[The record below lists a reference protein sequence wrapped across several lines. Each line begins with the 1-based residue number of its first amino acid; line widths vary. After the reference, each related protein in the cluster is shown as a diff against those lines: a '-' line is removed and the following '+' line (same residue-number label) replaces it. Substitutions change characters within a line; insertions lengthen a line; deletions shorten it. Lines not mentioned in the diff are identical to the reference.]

1 MEWQQ
6 KWNLFCS
13 TGPRR
18 TSLAIWA
25 SARRGKLIYCHP
37 LRSCQFQPPLTPHR
51 PCRPPQLLCP
61 SPPETPVMA
70 AWVWGNGGA
79 WQPAPEDCTGTHQ
92 VCQSQT
98 ASIHHSIRY
107 HLLSKT
113 LLALYIYDC
122 ASAVVWNFFEQVKKI
137 YMSSISVFELLYLSL
152 RNHIWRSCGWI
163 DFLSCSP
170 RFGKRYLQC
179 YLFLFA
185 WLPVTSNFIKQFAQ
199 FDIHICKIRG
209 QRFSAKLMTWVI

>member
-13 TGPRR
+13 TGPLRK
-18 TSLAIWA
+18 SLAIWA
-25 SARRGKLIYCHP
+25 SARIGKPINCHP
-37 LRSCQFQPPLTPHR
+37 LRFCQFQPPLTPHR
-51 PCRPPQLLCP
+51 PCGPPQLLCP
-61 SPPETPVMA
+61 SPPETPVMV
-70 AWVWGNGGA
+70 AWVWGNAGA

-113 LLALYIYDC
+113 LLALYMYEC
-122 ASAVVWNFFEQVKKI
+122 ASAVVRNVFEQVKKI

-152 RNHIWRSCGWI
+152 RSCGWI
-163 DFLSCSP
+163 DFLSCSL
-170 RFGKRYLQC
+170 RFAKYCLQC
-179 YLFLFA
+179 CLFSFA
-185 WLPVTSNFIKQFAQ
+185 RLPVTSNFIKQFAQ
-199 FDIHICKIRG
+199 FDIHICEIRG

>member
-1 MEWQQ
+1 MGELNCDHENITIWQLIIVEWQQ

-13 TGPRR
+13 TGPQR

-25 SARRGKLIYCHP
+25 SARRGKPIYCHP

-51 PCRPPQLLCP
+51 PCGPPQLLCP

-98 ASIHHSIRY
+98 ASIHHRIRY

-113 LLALYIYDC
+113 LLALYMYDC
-122 ASAVVWNFFEQVKKI
+122 ASAVVWNLFEQVKKKI
-137 YMSSISVFELLYLSL
+137 YV
-152 RNHIWRSCGWI
+152 
-163 DFLSCSP
+163 
-170 RFGKRYLQC
+170 
-179 YLFLFA
+179 
-185 WLPVTSNFIKQFAQ
+185 
-199 FDIHICKIRG
+199 
-209 QRFSAKLMTWVI
+209 